1 MHKFRMFAASVTAGL
16 GLACAG
22 LSPIAA
28 SQPLYL
34 YTYYS
39 DASLTQAVGSIQEYC
54 VGGQWVASFPIQGQ
68 RTPYFTQEL
77 IGGCPGDLF

>member
-1 MHKFRMFAASVTAGL
+1 MIKFRLFAASVIAGL

-39 DASLTQAVGSIQEYC
+39 DASLTNQVGFIQEYC
-54 VGGQWVASFPIQGQ
+54 AGGQWVASFPIQGQ
-68 RTPYFTQEL
+68 RTAYFTKEL